1 VELTDVEALARRLM
15 RRHGLA
21 RWEFGL
27 NRSKRNLGL
36 CRYTLQRIELSAHFV
51 AGHDEPAIRDVILHE
66 IAHALAGHEAAHGP
80 LWRAICRAIGARPE
94 RCGNVRMPLG
104 RWLATC
110 PGCCRQFDCIR
121 RPPRNRRYMCPTCG
135 PEIGQLKFRAS

>member
-1 VELTDVEALARRLM
+1 MEPTDVEALARRLM
-15 RRHGLA
+15 RRA
-21 RWEFGL
+21 WTRDWEFGL
-27 NRSKRNLGL
+27 NRGKRNLGL

-51 AGHDEPAIRDVILHE
+51 AVHDEPAIRDVILHE

-80 LWRAICRAIGARPE
+80 LWRAICLAIGARPE

-110 PGCCRQFDCIR
+110 PGCRRQFDRIR

-135 PEIGQLKFRAS
+135 PETGQLKFRAS